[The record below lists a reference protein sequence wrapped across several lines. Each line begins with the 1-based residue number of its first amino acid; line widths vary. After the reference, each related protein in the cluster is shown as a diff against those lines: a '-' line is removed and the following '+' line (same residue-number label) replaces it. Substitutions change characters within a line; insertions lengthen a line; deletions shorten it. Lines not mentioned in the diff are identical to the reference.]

1 MMMRLPS
8 LGLAAWLAII
18 SGCLVTMAVAFVSI
32 AGIAMLR
39 DLAYAEARIRVE
51 FAVAAASEALRQHA
65 DELHTGARVL
75 GERPTLRR
83 LLLAPDSNALQP
95 YVMQYCET
103 AAMDGCAIMAGQDPL
118 ITVGERINWNGVTS
132 AALGN
137 SARFLVTG
145 DSSGPAASGAR
156 FNLSEPEGYSVIA
169 VQRLDDALASVI
181 SDRVGHNIR
190 FGDIVPTAAGTG
202 SNPSV
207 LRNDAGQ
214 FLATLPVMTDYGE
227 IVAVLQASLPVEDA
241 MAPVASL
248 ERRMLL
254 VAVLV
259 IMMATVGG
267 VVIGRYWIGGVYRL
281 TAAARRIGRGD
292 LAAAIPDEGGA
303 ELGVLARTMD
313 EMRRNLLTL
322 TEEIRRREAQAQAVL
337 GGIVEGV
344 FAVDR
349 KRRIRFLNPKAEMLL
364 STSAEDAHGRF
375 CGDVLRP
382 APDASGVRP
391 CERSCP
397 IIAARRDG
405 SAEALEYLESGPG
418 RLRRAVIAS
427 AAASDGIQV
436 QVLRDET
443 ELEAARRM
451 RDTVLANISHEFRSP
466 LAAQLA
472 SVELLRDNMV
482 EGTPASVREL
492 VASFE
497 RAAQRLTRLIDNLL
511 ESVRI
516 ESGRLTIRHEA
527 CTLAEIVQAAR
538 DLMEPLLDQRGQR
551 LQVQC
556 LDTVPAIKGDLQR
569 LIQVMVNL
577 LANASKFAPPET
589 AIYVGGAAL
598 DNGRIAFWVD
608 DEGPGPVDP
617 HDPSLFEQFR
627 RAGSEEPGQSGLG
640 LGLFIVKSIV
650 QRHGGTVIL
659 ERTAASQT
667 RVQVELP
674 GDTAT

>member
-1 MMMRLPS
+1 MRLPS

>member
-1 MMMRLPS
+1 MRLPS

-39 DLAYAEARIRVE
+39 DLASSEARIRVE
-51 FAVAAASEALRQHA
+51 LAVAAASEALRQHA

-83 LLLAPDSNALQP
+83 LLHAPDSGALQP
-95 YVMQYCET
+95 YVKQYCET
-103 AAMDGCAIMAGQDPL
+103 AAMDGCAIMLGQDPL
-118 ITVGERINWNGVTS
+118 ITVGEGINWNGVAS

-137 SARFLVTG
+137 SARFLVPG
-145 DSSGPAASGAR
+145 DSTGPATSGAR
-156 FNLSEPEGYSVIA
+156 FNLSEPAGYSVIA
-169 VQRLDDALASVI
+169 VRRLDDALASVI
-181 SDRVGHNIR
+181 SDRVGHDIR
-190 FGDIVPTAAGTG
+190 FADTVPTAAGTG

-207 LRNDAGQ
+207 QRGDAGQ

-227 IVAVLQASLPVEDA
+227 VVSVLQASLPVDDA
-241 MAPVASL
+241 MGPVANL

-292 LAAAIPDEGGA
+292 LAATIPDEGGA

-313 EMRRNLLTL
+313 EMRRNLVTL

-349 KRRIRFLNPKAEMLL
+349 KRRIRFLNPKAEKLL
-364 STSAEDAHGRF
+364 STSDEDAHGRF

-405 SAEALEYLESGPG
+405 SAEALEYLESGMG

-443 ELEAARRM
+443 ELEAARRT

-472 SVELLRDNMV
+472 SVELLRDNMD

-516 ESGRLTIRHEA
+516 ESGRLTIRHQA

-551 LQVQC
+551 LQIQC
-556 LDTVPAIKGDLQR
+556 LDAVPAIKGDSQR

-589 AIYVGGAAL
+589 VIYVGGAAL

-617 HDPSLFEQFR
+617 DDPSLFEQFR
-627 RAGSEEPGQSGLG
+627 RAGREEPGQSGLG
-640 LGLFIVKSIV
+640 LGLFIVSSIV

>member
-1 MMMRLPS
+1 MRLPS

-39 DLAYAEARIRVE
+39 DLASSEARIRLE
-51 FAVAAASEALRQHA
+51 LAVAAASEALRQHA

-83 LLLAPDSNALQP
+83 LLLAPDSDALRP
-95 YVMQYCET
+95 YVKQYCES
-103 AAMDGCAIMAGQDPL
+103 AAMDGCAIMVGRDPL
-118 ITVGERINWNGVTS
+118 ITVGEDINWNGVAS

-137 SARFLVTG
+137 SARFLVPG
-145 DSSGPAASGAR
+145 DSTGPATSAAR
-156 FNLSEPEGYSVIA
+156 FNLSEPAGYSVVA
-169 VQRLDDALASVI
+169 VRRLDDTLASVI
-181 SDRVGHNIR
+181 SDRVGHDIR
-190 FGDIVPTAAGTG
+190 FADTGPTAAGTG
-202 SNPSV
+202 GNPSV
-207 LRNDAGQ
+207 QRGDAGQ

-227 IVAVLQASLPVEDA
+227 VISVLQASLPVDDA
-241 MAPVASL
+241 MGPVASL

-259 IMMATVGG
+259 IMMATVSG

-313 EMRRNLLTL
+313 EMRRNLVTL

-349 KRRIRFLNPKAEMLL
+349 KRRIRFLNPKAEKLL
-364 STSAEDAHGRF
+364 STSDEDAHGRF

-443 ELEAARRM
+443 ELEAARRT

-472 SVELLRDNMV
+472 SVELLRDNMD
-482 EGTPASVREL
+482 EGAPASVREL

-516 ESGRLTIRHEA
+516 ESGRLTIRHQA

-538 DLMEPLLDQRGQR
+538 DLMEPLLNQRGQR

-556 LDTVPAIKGDLQR
+556 LDAVPAIKGDLQR

-589 AIYVGGAAL
+589 VIYIGGAAL

-617 HDPSLFEQFR
+617 DDPSLFEQFR
-627 RAGSEEPGQSGLG
+627 RAGREEPGQSGLG
-640 LGLFIVKSIV
+640 LGLFIVNSIV

-659 ERTAASQT
+659 QRTAASQT

-674 GDTAT
+674 GETAT